1 MAYSSITKPSDYFNT
16 KLYTGNGTTDHA
28 ITGVGFQPDLNWIKE
43 RSNADNHIIHQVGF
57 NAGDYLVTNSTQELS
72 NSGEMTKSL
81 DSDGFTVGTRGEVNT
96 DSSNYVSWNWLAG
109 GTPSSN
115 TDGSITSTVSANT
128 TSGFSIVSYTGNATS
143 GATVGHGLGST
154 PKMIIARKRNGTE
167 NWLIYNEAI
176 GNSNIILLNTGAAST
191 ADNIWTSSPTSSV
204 FSIHSVDGINGS
216 GNTYIAYC
224 FAEKKGYSKFGSY
237 TGNGDADGPFIYTGF
252 KPAWTI
258 IKRSN
263 NSGSWYIH
271 DSTRKPF
278 NENDAALVANSTN
291 SESGEKID
299 YVSNGFKHRIGAN
312 GNFNGSGD
320 TYIYMAFAEN
330 PLVVNVNGGLPATAR

>member
-1 MAYSSITKPSDYFNT
+1 MD
-16 KLYTGNGTTDHA
+16 
-28 ITGVGFQPDLNWIKE
+28 
-43 RSNADNHIIHQVGF
+43 
-57 NAGDYLVTNSTQELS
+57 
-72 NSGEMTKSL
+72 
-81 DSDGFTVGTRGEVNT
+81 
-96 DSSNYVSWNWLAG
+96 
-109 GTPSSN
+109 
-115 TDGSITSTVSANT
+115 
-128 TSGFSIVSYTGNATS
+128 
-143 GATVGHGLGST
+143 LGST

-191 ADNIWTSSPTSSV
+191 ADNIWTSSPPSSV

-237 TGNGDADGPFIYTGF
+237 TGNGDADGTFIYTGF

-291 SESGEKID
+291 S
-299 YVSNGFKHRIGAN
+299 
-312 GNFNGSGD
+312 
-320 TYIYMAFAEN
+320 
-330 PLVVNVNGGLPATAR
+330 